1 MKKLI
6 LASNSPRRKEL
17 LQQVQ
22 IEFEPDPSQLEEVL
36 DFQLSPDEMVL
47 RLAEA
52 KAQDVASRHKTGRI
66 LAADTMVIFKEH
78 RLGKPQNRQD
88 AASMLRLLSGQKHQ
102 VMTAVVLMDL
112 DTHRRKEAVE
122 TTTVTMG
129 HISEGDL
136 EWYLNSGESFGKAGA
151 YAIQGLA
158 ARFIQSVEGCYYNVI
173 GLPLF
178 RVIQMMKE
186 LDE

>member
-1 MKKLI
+1 
-6 LASNSPRRKEL
+6 
-17 LQQVQ
+17 
-22 IEFEPDPSQLEEVL
+22 
-36 DFQLSPDEMVL
+36 
-47 RLAEA
+47 
-52 KAQDVASRHKTGRI
+52 
-66 LAADTMVIFKEH
+66 
-78 RLGKPQNRQD
+78 
-88 AASMLRLLSGQKHQ
+88 
-102 VMTAVVLMDL
+102 MDL

-158 ARFIQSVEGCYYNVI
+158 ARFIQSVDGCYYNVI